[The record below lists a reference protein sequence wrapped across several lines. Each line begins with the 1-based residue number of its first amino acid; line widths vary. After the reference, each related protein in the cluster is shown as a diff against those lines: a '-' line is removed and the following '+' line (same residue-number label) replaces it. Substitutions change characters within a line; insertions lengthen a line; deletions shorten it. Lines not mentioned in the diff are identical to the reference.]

1 MVKEFSTKEQE
12 QSKNAHSWCSIR
24 GHGRC
29 DKAWKKDIK
38 GIHVGKDEVKLPFTN
53 MPDDVENSKN
63 LSKNY

>member
-1 MVKEFSTKEQE
+1 MPTLD
-12 QSKNAHSWCSIR
+12 
-24 GHGRC
+24 GRC